1 MAAITQTVAI
11 VNQSGKVV
19 KSSKHLVN
27 VFKEARSAYR
37 ERKAELRAVREA
49 ELDEKRTRHTLDK
62 FTFDDTRSATS
73 SRASKSKSAKK
84 HKSHSTRKRERAP
97 ALERGYSDSFYTNDP
112 PSPPRSRKP
121 PSSPLRFEEDYRRHA
136 QGRELVRRNTDGNLQ
151 SSTTS
156 SRRRHSSQHQH
167 QQQQHQHQHHPR
179 SNSDSHIDM
188 DLAYGE
194 LPPPLPAR
202 PYSDTQ
208 ELRGKMTQLQT
219 LLDEANCLQHSVTAM
234 IANLERNPDALAAVA
249 LTLAEVSS
257 LVGKMAPGALAAM
270 KGSFPAVVALL
281 ASPEFMIAAGVGVG
295 ITVVALG
302 GYKIIKKI
310 RQRREERGEGEDGE
324 VGVEAESPTEE
335 LRELQQEVDSDVSR
349 IEVWRRGIADVEA
362 DSVGT
367 SVDGELV
374 TPQASRQLIEQ
385 GKLRPE
391 DLKDQDR
398 SETKKSK
405 GKSSAG
411 KSGKTSKTKSRSK
424 ERREP
429 SKLRQFFTS

>member
-37 ERKAELRAVREA
+37 ERKAELRAVRDA
-49 ELDEKRTRHTLDK
+49 ELDEKRTRHALNK

-73 SRASKSKSAKK
+73 SRTSKSKSTKK
-84 HKSHSTRKRERAP
+84 HRSHSTRKRERGP

-112 PSPPRSRKP
+112 PPQPRSRKP

-136 QGRELVRRNTDGNLQ
+136 QGRELVRRNTDGNLH
-151 SSTTS
+151 STTSTS
-156 SRRRHSSQHQH
+156 SRRRHSYQQN
-167 QQQQHQHQHHPR
+167 QQQQAQQHHAR

-208 ELRGKMTQLQT
+208 ELRGKMTKLQT

-310 RQRREERGEGEDGE
+310 RQRREDGGKGEDGE
-324 VGVEAESPTEE
+324 GEVEAEGSTEE

-349 IEVWRRGIADVEA
+349 IEVWRRGIADLEA
-362 DSVGT
+362 ESVGT

-374 TPQASRQLIEQ
+374 TPQARRQLIEE
-385 GKLRPE
+385 GKLKLE
-391 DLKDQDR
+391 DLKDHDR